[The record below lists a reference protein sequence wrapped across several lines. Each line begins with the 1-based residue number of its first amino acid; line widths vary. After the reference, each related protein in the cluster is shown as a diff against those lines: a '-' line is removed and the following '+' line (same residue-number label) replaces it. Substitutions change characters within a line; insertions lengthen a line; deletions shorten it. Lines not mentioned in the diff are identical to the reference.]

1 MKLVVIFYMANIIYY
16 ILIYFLGVGM
26 GRNNKKKIDEV
37 EVYTTLIFSNDDIT
51 ITIKNVSLSMLELF
65 TDKEVI
71 IRQFMYKMWFMHGI
85 YEVVNIIGVDFIILK
100 RTKRN
105 IELMVKDKISDVVKI
120 NEEIIDIDYKEANN
134 N

>member
-1 MKLVVIFYMANIIYY
+1 
-16 ILIYFLGVGM
+16 M